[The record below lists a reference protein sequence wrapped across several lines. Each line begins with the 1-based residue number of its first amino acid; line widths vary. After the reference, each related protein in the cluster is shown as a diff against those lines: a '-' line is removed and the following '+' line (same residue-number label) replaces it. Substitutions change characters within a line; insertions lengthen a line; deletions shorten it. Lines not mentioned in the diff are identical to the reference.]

1 MAKPS
6 NRPFIPF
13 QWQDF
18 ILSCNVK
25 VVKMKYFAI
34 AAASQILVA
43 ISHVIGHFTIPRNTN
58 PTERKLVAMMAT
70 YEKEVAGGKMSIL
83 HAYDGLNV
91 SYALFFLL
99 IGAVNLYLW
108 RTQAI
113 VVRQVSLINA
123 IAMGVGVIV
132 SLFYFFWIPVVYFS
146 LTCLLF
152 LIATTDKASAH
163 KRDLPHADG

>member
-1 MAKPS
+1 MAKAS
-6 NRPFIPF
+6 NQPFIS
-13 QWQDF
+13 
-18 ILSCNVK
+18 LYGKTLYYHGNVK

-34 AAASQILVA
+34 GAAIQILVA

-99 IGAVNLYLW
+99 IGAVNLHLW
-108 RTQAI
+108 RTQAV

-123 IAMGVGVIV
+123 IAMGLGVIV
-132 SLFYFFWIPVVYFS
+132 SLFYFFWIPVVYFG

-152 LIATTDKASAH
+152 LMARTNSTLWH
-163 KRDLPHADG
+163 KQ